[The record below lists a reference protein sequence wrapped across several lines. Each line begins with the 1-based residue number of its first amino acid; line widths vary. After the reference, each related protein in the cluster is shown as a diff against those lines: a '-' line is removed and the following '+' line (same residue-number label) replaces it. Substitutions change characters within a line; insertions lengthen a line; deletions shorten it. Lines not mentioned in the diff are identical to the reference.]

1 MDSELII
8 GAIVAGVVCGL
19 VPLITGLVKGEQS
32 LAWGGFVACIAGGFV
47 LGIILAVP
55 LAILFTV
62 LIVRN
67 SNKRQMAGAQWGAA
81 PGGPESM
88 QPPGAQMPP
97 PGAQAPPPP
106 PPQVPAQR

>member
-8 GAIVAGVVCGL
+8 GAIVAGVICGL
-19 VPLITGLVKGEQS
+19 VPLITGLVKGENA

-47 LGIILAVP
+47 LGLILAVP

-67 SNKRQMAGAQWGAA
+67 SKKRQAA
-81 PGGPESM
+81 PPPPYGGAPAGPESM
-88 QPPGAQMPP
+88 QATGAQAPQGGAQMP
-97 PGAQAPPPP
+97 AP
-106 PPQVPAQR
+106 R